1 MKNID
6 YIIVGGGYAGLF
18 FAHQLIKN
26 KKSFVLFT
34 DENKGA
40 SQVSAGIVNPVVL
53 KRFTTFWLANE
64 QIDFLE
70 KTLDEIQVYTGR
82 NYGIK
87 QPVQRIF
94 HDEGEQKLWRKKAEN
109 ETLQPFL
116 NTHFDY
122 AEGVNN
128 PFKTGIVNHS
138 LRLAVSDFFEDF
150 FGYLSK
156 ENILISERFEYDS
169 LNKNTYKDFR
179 FKHIVFCEG
188 MEVKRN
194 PFFNF
199 IPVEPNKGHH
209 LLVKL
214 AQPLPSKF
222 TIKKKH
228 FLFPLKDGLYYYG
241 GTYDR
246 DGKGE
251 VVDPEA
257 VRQLKEGLQEIYQH
271 HFDIVEVKVGFRPTV
286 KDRRPI
292 LGRHAT
298 EENYYIFNGLGAR
311 GILNGSYF
319 SAQLYNFIENGTA
332 LNDEV
337 SLERFS

>member
-1 MKNID
+1 MKKID
-6 YIIVGGGYAGLF
+6 YIIVGDGYAAMF

-26 KKSFVLFT
+26 KKSFVLFS
-34 DENKGA
+34 DEKKGA

-53 KRFTTFWLANE
+53 KRFATFWLANE

-82 NYGIK
+82 NYGIN
-87 QPVQRIF
+87 QPIQRIF
-94 HDEGEQKLWRKKAEN
+94 HDEAEQKLWRKKAEK

-116 NTHFDY
+116 NTQFEY
-122 AEGVNN
+122 ADGVNN

-138 LRLAVSDFFEDF
+138 LRLAVTEFFEDF
-150 FGYLSK
+150 FAYLSK
-156 ENILISERFEYDS
+156 KKNLISERFEYNS
-169 LNKNTYKDFR
+169 LQKNTYKDLEFQ
-179 FKHIVFCEG
+179 HIVFCEG
-188 MEVKRN
+188 MEVKLN

-214 AQPLPSKF
+214 AQPLQSKF

-228 FLFPLKDGLYYYG
+228 FLFPLKNELYYYG

-246 DGKGE
+246 EAEGDA
-251 VVDPEA
+251 VDPEA
-257 VRQLKEGLQEIYQH
+257 VRQLKEGLQEIYPH
-271 HFDIVEVKVGFRPTV
+271 HFDIVEVEVGFRPTV

-298 EENYYIFNGLGAR
+298 EVNYYILNGLGAR

-337 SLERFS
+337 SLERFL